1 MKNTVVTKE
10 DLLGRPR
17 LWPSFA
23 GVGGITVGLVI
34 LGHIWSAVQGSWMGS
49 NGTIAVAG
57 AAAAAVAW
65 NFRKPVFQW
74 LVSLQFSIALL
85 SAVLLATAIG
95 TVVLQG
101 QAPEEFTAKY
111 GDGLGGFLRLFGF
124 DDIFHSFPFRSLMA
138 LLAASLGCVVI
149 DKRAW
154 RPSEWFFLFNHG
166 GIIVVLVGGLVGV
179 LGGMKGFIDIHQG
192 EIANSFIRHD
202 RFGNR
207 TMQIVPLDFGLKL
220 VKFEVE
226 KLEPEWKIYVYE
238 GHLQGGMPKVSRGLK
253 DAAAWTKAGDSGASF
268 RMVAVYPDF
277 ELKTGLREIP
287 DSGGKPAALV
297 RVFDKAGKM
306 DDLVLVPGDDGRSGV
321 LFPETRTL
329 VRFYWNESDVNVK
342 TAPTPEKHVVTW
354 KLEASNGE
362 GEAVVVKVGEE
373 RELAGGIRLTATAW
387 YPDFGYDGKKKQA
400 YSRSAEAKNP
410 AIELNVTYPSGKSER
425 RFVFAKHE
433 HFDTSSGMDGAALV
447 FAYQY
452 VPAEQPAEREVALIG
467 SAREVLDFRGGKLHS
482 RQPFPAKSSEPVT
495 KGVMAM
501 LLQMSASAEAER
513 TPVSRSDK
521 WRRPVAEV
529 EVKAAGET
537 KKMYL
542 KAGMPMAIGAG
553 DAHLVFQSKPDDIK
567 AFRSQVSVLE
577 GGVTVR
583 QDTIAVN
590 HPLSYGGYR
599 FYQSNY
605 RREDPTYSGILVVKD
620 PGLWV
625 AYLGFAMMC
634 LGVACRFYVTP
645 WLARRRKKVGTP
657 AI

>member
-1 MKNTVVTKE
+1 MKNIVVTKE
-10 DLLGRPR
+10 DLLARPR

-34 LGHIWSAVQGSWMGS
+34 LGNLWSAVQGSWMGS
-49 NGTIAVAG
+49 NGTLAVAG

-65 NFRKPVFQW
+65 NFRKPIFQW

-85 SAVLLATAIG
+85 SAVLIATAIG

-101 QAPEEFTAKY
+101 QAPDEFTAKY
-111 GDGLGGFLRLFGF
+111 GEGLGGFLRLFGV
-124 DDIFHSFPFRSLMA
+124 DDIFHSFPFRSLMV
-138 LLAASLGCVVI
+138 LLAVSLGFVVI

-192 EIANSFIRHD
+192 EIANSFVLHD

-207 TMQIVPLDFGLKL
+207 TMKNVALEFGLKL
-220 VKFEVE
+220 EKFEVE

-253 DAAAWTKAGDSGASF
+253 DAAAWTKAGNTGASF
-268 RMVAVYPDF
+268 RMLAVYPDF
-277 ELKTGLREIP
+277 DFKTGLREIP
-287 DSGGKPAALV
+287 DGAGQPAALV

-306 DDLVLVPGDDGRSGV
+306 DDVVLVPGDDGRSGV

-329 VRFYWNESDVNVK
+329 VRFYWSEGDVKVK
-342 TAPTPEKHVVTW
+342 TDPTPEKHVVTW
-354 KLEASNGE
+354 KLEASDGE
-362 GEAVVVKVGEE
+362 GEAVEIKVGET
-373 RELAGGIRLTATAW
+373 RELEEGIRLAATAW

-400 YSRSAEAKNP
+400 YSRSAEARNP
-410 AIELNVTYPSGKSER
+410 AIELQVTYPSGKSER
-425 RFVFAKHE
+425 RFVFANHK
-433 HFDTSSGMDGAALV
+433 HFDTTSGSDGAALV
-447 FAYQY
+447 FAYEY
-452 VPAEQPAEREVALIG
+452 RPAEQPAEREIALIG
-467 SAREVLDFRGGKLHS
+467 NVREVLDFRNGKLHS
-482 RQPFPAKSSEPVT
+482 RQPLPAKSSEPVA
-495 KGVMAM
+495 KGVLAM
-501 LLQMSASAEAER
+501 LLQLSASAEAER

-521 WRRPVAEV
+521 WRRPAAEV
-529 EVKAAGET
+529 EVKVGVET
-537 KKMYL
+537 KRMFL
-542 KAGMPMAIGAG
+542 KAGMPVAIGAG

-577 GGVTVR
+577 GGVTVLK
-583 QDTIAVN
+583 DTIAVN
-590 HPLSYGGYR
+590 HPLSFGGYR

-625 AYLGFAMMC
+625 AYLGFGMMC
-634 LGVACRFYVTP
+634 IGVACRFYLTP
-645 WLARRRKKVGTP
+645 WLARRKRRVEVGV
-657 AI
+657 